1 MAFHLI
7 SFLGTSIYEPIHYQ
21 WPDSDTAQ
29 ASNDVQQETFIQVAL
44 IKHFREEI
52 LQGGKATILLT
63 PSAKETNWY
72 NNVWPQHNFSSK
84 WSEFNQQ
91 GIKPGAPRIGLCEQL
106 KSIDAELFDHVRP
119 VMIDEPKTRGDIW
132 DLFDKIFG
140 CIEDN
145 DEIVFDITHSFRSIP
160 MLAITV
166 INYAKVL
173 KNCRLKG
180 IYYGAYEAAVE
191 NEHEKCAPILDLT
204 VYNEILEWTNAAN
217 AFMQQGSTAVIKQ
230 VYDEKALHATQEE
243 KREWSGVRDTISNMN
258 TLSLALATCRGLD
271 MTRKSGKENVKTSAI
286 NAYTKMKS
294 KLPASPPQTIKEMLP
309 VQLLL
314 NKAVT
319 SYDRF
324 FGSVEQGSSSTDWQT
339 GCGVVEWAIQYNM
352 TQQGYTAL
360 EETIKTYLCAKYDL
374 VTMDTSLKE
383 MQELRETVG
392 KILNSGAHWQDNH
405 SLEGERDNWIAA
417 FMDDTNREPR
427 RSDYIVIADKNR
439 HLFEKLM
446 RELPTSVFVL
456 TKNVKGFRNDINHFG
471 MRDSA
476 CKATHLQEKL
486 KEFYKEFRDYINS
499 EGALS
504 EC

>member
-7 SFLGTSIYEPIHYQ
+7 SFLGTSIYEPILYQ

-29 ASNDVQQETFIQVAL
+29 PANDVQQETFIQVAL

-63 PSAKETNWY
+63 PDAKQKNWD

-91 GIKPGAPRIGLCEQL
+91 GINPGALRIGLCEQL
-106 KSIDAELFDHVRP
+106 KSTDAELFDRTRP
-119 VMIDEPKTRGDIW
+119 EDIVEPKTRDDIW
-132 DLFDKIFG
+132 ELFEKIFA

-173 KNCRLKG
+173 KNCHLKA
-180 IYYGAYEAAVE
+180 IYYGAYEAAETLE
-191 NEHEKCAPILDLT
+191 NGIKCAPILDLT

-217 AFMQQGSTAVIKQ
+217 AFMQQGSAAVIKQ
-230 VYDEKALHATQEE
+230 VYDEKALHATPEE
-243 KREWSGVRDTISNMN
+243 KREWSAVRDTISNMN

-271 MTRKSGKENVKTSAI
+271 MTRGNGKENAQTSAI

-294 KLPASPPQTIKEMLP
+294 KLSSTPPQTIKEMIP
-309 VQLLL
+309 VQHLL

-319 SYDRF
+319 SYDTF
-324 FGSVEQGSSSTDWQT
+324 FGSVEQRSSATDWQT
-339 GCGVVEWAIQYNM
+339 GCGVVEWAIKYNM

-360 EETIKTYLCAKYDL
+360 EETIKTYLCAKYHL
-374 VTMDTSLKE
+374 VTIDTTLQE
-383 MQELRETVG
+383 MQELREKVG
-392 KILNSGAHWQDNH
+392 EILNSG
-405 SLEGERDNWIAA
+405 SLWEGNISYEVERNKWIAA
-417 FMDDTNREPR
+417 FMNNTNRIPR
-427 RSDYIVIADKNR
+427 RPGSIAVTDENL
-439 HLFEKLM
+439 HLFDKLM
-446 RELPTSVFVL
+446 REVP
-456 TKNVKGFRNDINHFG
+456 KNVFTLTAKVKSYRNDINHFG
-471 MRDSA
+471 MRESP
-476 CKATHLQEKL
+476 CKATRLQKKL
-486 KEFYKEFRDYINS
+486 DYLYKEFRDYTNS
-499 EGALS
+499 EGALP
-504 EC
+504 